1 MNLINEMSLSFP
13 SKSSN
18 EAFARSAVS
27 AFVIGLDPTVAE
39 LSDIKTAV
47 SEAVTNCI
55 VHGYRRESGTVYING
70 KIYENNKVVIKIRDK
85 GCGIADIEKA
95 MEPLFT
101 TAPEEDRAGL
111 GFAVMQS
118 FCDKVKVKST
128 VGKGTA
134 VTLEKVI
141 SSGRFDWLR
150 SMASRVRTTAWTP
163 SLCSATSSHGSRPW
177 ELPSRGLT
185 RTSLTSGEIAAK
197 KMNTQ
202 HWPTTSYNHA
212 ARRPV
217 PTTLLRRAQ

>member
-85 GCGIADIEKA
+85 GCGIADVHQA

-101 TAPEEDRAGL
+101 TKPDSERCGM
-111 GFAVMQS
+111 GFAFMEAFMDS
-118 FCDKVKVKST
+118 
-128 VGKGTA
+128 
-134 VTLEKVI
+134 LEVE
-141 SSGRFDWLR
+141 
-150 SMASRVRTTAWTP
+150 
-163 SLCSATSSHGSRPW
+163 SRPG
-177 ELPSRGLT
+177 EGT
-185 RTSLTSGEIAAK
+185 RVTMK
-197 KMNTQ
+197 KKIGRTINKFEQ
-202 HWPTTSYNHA
+202 
-212 ARRPV
+212 
-217 PTTLLRRAQ
+217 